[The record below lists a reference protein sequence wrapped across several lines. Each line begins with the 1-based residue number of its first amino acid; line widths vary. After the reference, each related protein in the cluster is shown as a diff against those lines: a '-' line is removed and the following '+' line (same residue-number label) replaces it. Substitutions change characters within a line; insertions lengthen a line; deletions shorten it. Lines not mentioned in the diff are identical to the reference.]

1 MNSKKSLTAKF
12 AVISSKY
19 GKILISMMILFGYIS
34 GIGMSQ
40 ITLGGIT
47 GTSSGVGGAVN
58 AICTVYSDV
67 ETVIFIL
74 GLTLMILGAAL
85 YAGSHVMPSQSK
97 GSLQGY
103 GMGMILG
110 GVVGVII
117 ALLAPY
123 ILQLITGQTAL
134 QITAQCGNIGGLL
147 GGI

>member
-40 ITLGGIT
+40 IIIGGT
-47 GTSSGVGGAVN
+47 GTQSGVGGALN

-123 ILQLITGQTAL
+123 ILQLITGQTAA

-147 GGI
+147 SGF

>member
-40 ITLGGIT
+40 ITIGGT

-123 ILQLITGQTAL
+123 ILQLITGQTAA

-147 GGI
+147 SGI